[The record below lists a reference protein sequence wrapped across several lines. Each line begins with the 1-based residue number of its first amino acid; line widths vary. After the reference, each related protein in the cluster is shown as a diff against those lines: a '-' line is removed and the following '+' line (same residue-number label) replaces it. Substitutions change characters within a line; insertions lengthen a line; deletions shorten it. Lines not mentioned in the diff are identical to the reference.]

1 MSGMSG
7 FGEVESTCAL
17 GEQWSIEICNF
28 RKNWNGCSIITDPGH
43 TVCSWLCSS
52 VVSKGETLQKL
63 RGGREKPL
71 ALQLQ
76 RYLLFAMHAPRG
88 AHVMGFLL
96 LQDTLGIRGLN
107 LQLGTQSLPFTRS
120 TWQIYVGV
128 RGWDHTQRGSC
139 RVLKEKSS
147 SVILR
152 RSHISWQ

>member
-1 MSGMSG
+1 MAGMSG

-76 RYLLFAMHAPRG
+76 RYLLFPMHAPRG
-88 AHVMGFLL
+88 ADVTGFLL
-96 LQDTLGIRGLN
+96 VQDTLGIRGLWSFQSPAGHMELPIRSFHLTN
-107 LQLGTQSLPFTRS
+107 ICWCARLGSYPAWQLS
-120 TWQIYVGV
+120 
-128 RGWDHTQRGSC
+128 GSEG
-139 RVLKEKSS
+139 EKF
-147 SVILR
+147 ICDTAP
-152 RSHISWQ
+152 